1 MNILL
6 TNDDGYGSKGL
17 MALVSRLSL
26 EHKVFVIAPDGN
38 RSGKGMATH
47 IAKPLYYHKMGE
59 RSYTCSGTPVDCV
72 IAGIKTNLLGEK
84 IDLVVSGI
92 NQGSNVGTEIVYSGT
107 CSAATQ
113 ATFFGIPAIAA
124 SLNITYGKDWDDEN
138 SWDYEPLADFVAN
151 NLESLKSLARPSV
164 DSNGNVDKPGV
175 FVNVN
180 VYDYPKFKGV
190 KQTDC
195 CFIRYDGKTEVKL
208 DSGNEGDFKSIFW
221 GLKDSVYRTEN
232 SDYEAAKDGY
242 ISLERIIV
250 DPVSEPADISGITWK
265 L

>member
-6 TNDDGYGSKGL
+6 TNDDGFGSKGL
-17 MALVSRLSL
+17 VALEQRLSQK
-26 EHKVFVIAPDGN
+26 HRVFVIAPDGN

-47 IAKPLYYHKMGE
+47 IAKPQYYHKMGE

-72 IAGIKTNLLGEK
+72 IAGLKTNLLGEK

-92 NQGSNVGTEIVYSGT
+92 NKGSNVGTEIVYSGT

-113 ATFFGIPAIAA
+113 ATFFGIPAIAT
-124 SLNITYGKDWDDEN
+124 SLNITYGKDWEDDSN
-138 SWDYEPLADFVAN
+138 WDYEPLADFVAN
-151 NLESLKSLARPSV
+151 NLNSLMSLARPSV
-164 DSNGNVDKPGV
+164 DSNGSVDVPGV

-180 VYDYPKFKGV
+180 AYDYQKFKGV
-190 KQTDC
+190 KQTEC
-195 CFIRYDGKTEVKL
+195 CFIRYDGKAEVKL
-208 DSGNEGDFKSIFW
+208 DGDNEGNFQSIFW
-221 GLKDSVYRTEN
+221 GLKDSVYRTKG

>member
-6 TNDDGYGSKGL
+6 TNDDGFGSKGL
-17 MALVSRLSL
+17 VALEQRLSQ
-26 EHKVFVIAPDGN
+26 EHRVFVIAPDGN

-47 IAKPLYYHKMGE
+47 IAKPQYYHKMGE

-72 IAGIKTNLLGEK
+72 IAGLKTNLLGEK

-92 NQGSNVGTEIVYSGT
+92 NKGSNVGTEIVYSGT

-113 ATFFGIPAIAA
+113 ATFFGIPAIAT
-124 SLNITYGKDWDDEN
+124 SLNITYGKDWEDDSN
-138 SWDYEPLADFVAN
+138 WDYEPLADFVSN
-151 NLESLKSLARPSV
+151 NLNSLMSLARPSV
-164 DSNGNVDKPGV
+164 DSNGSVDVPGV

-180 VYDYPKFKGV
+180 AYDYQKFKGV
-190 KQTDC
+190 KQTEC
-195 CFIRYDGKTEVKL
+195 CFIRYDGKAEVKL
-208 DSGNEGDFKSIFW
+208 DGDNEGNFQSIFW
-221 GLKDSVYRTEN
+221 GLKDSVYRTEG